1 MTHAIFDDGTR
12 VIVQFWIPSGG
23 EANGFGIVDG
33 RMKRLDVL
41 GGFDRFEVA

>member
-1 MTHAIFDDGTR
+1 MSYAVFDDGSK
-12 VIVQFWIPSGG
+12 VVVHFWNLSGA

-41 GGFDRFEVA
+41 GGFVNYEVA

>member
-1 MTHAIFDDGTR
+1 MSFAKFEDGSK
-12 VIVQFWIPSGG
+12 VVVQFWVPQGC

-41 GGFDRFEVA
+41 GDFVNYEVA